1 MRSYSLPFSSTTF
14 AGSMPMSHRKS
25 SPAIARWVLLGVI
38 MLLVQV
44 LLGGITRLTG
54 SGLSITEWN
63 IFMGTIPPLNENQW
77 QLAFAKYRETPQFHL
92 LNADFE
98 LSDFKFIFFWEWFH
112 RLWARLVG
120 VVFLL
125 GFFYFLAKKELKRNM
140 IRPLLILFL
149 LGALQGAVGW
159 IMVLSG
165 LTGDEIYVK
174 PLKLALHF
182 VFALCLISYAF
193 WFWLE
198 LAIPRRKNKGTD
210 GLKKLSMFI
219 LGVLFIQLIY
229 GALMAGGKLANVAPD
244 WPTINGEWIPDSLFS
259 TNANRPF
266 WLENKIAVQFIH
278 RGLAYLLVLLVVI
291 WTIISYKPSISSYYI
306 HRFRTLPLFNVGL
319 QVLLGIMTVLLSTEI
334 VPNHWVAFDWFAL
347 AHQVIGML
355 FVLSMVFMIYSL
367 RSKQSDS

>member
-1 MRSYSLPFSSTTF
+1 MAMTYS
-14 AGSMPMSHRKS
+14 KS
-25 SPAIARWVLLGVI
+25 SPAVARWVLLGVI

-44 LLGGITRLTG
+44 FLGGITRLTG

-63 IFMGTIPPLNENQW
+63 IFMGAIPPLNENQW
-77 QLAFAKYRETPQFHL
+77 QLAFAKYKETPQFHL
-92 LNADFE
+92 LNADFG
-98 LSDFKFIFFWEWFH
+98 LPDFKFIFFWEWFH

-125 GFFYFLAKKELKRNM
+125 GFFYFLARKELKKNM

-182 VFALCLISYAF
+182 VFAIGLISYAF

-198 LAIPRRKNKGTD
+198 LAIPWRRNYGTD

-219 LGVLFIQLIY
+219 LSVLFIQLIY

-244 WPTINGEWIPDSLFS
+244 WPTINGEWIPDSIFT
-259 TNANRPF
+259 TNGNGPF
-266 WLENKIAVQFIH
+266 WLENKIAVHFIH
-278 RGLAYLLVLLVVI
+278 RGLAYLLLLLVVI
-291 WTIISYKPSISSYYI
+291 WTIKSYRPSINSYYI
-306 HRFRTLPLFNVGL
+306 QRFRTLPLFNVGL
-319 QVLLGIMTVLLSTEI
+319 QVLLGIMTILLSTDI

-347 AHQVIGML
+347 AHQVTAML
-355 FVLSMVFMIYSL
+355 FALSMVFMLYVL
-367 RSKQSDS
+367 QSKRGES